1 MSSSTKSIRELSPQ
15 DIDKLLIHSQ
25 NPEHP
30 ANVICELCRLFYD
43 QNWVTGTGGG
53 MSVRDGDLV
62 YLAPSGVQKE
72 VCIERLEDGR

>member
-1 MSSSTKSIRELSPQ
+1 MSHSIEHIKGLSSQEV
-15 DIDKLLIHSQ
+15 DKLLIHSQ
-25 NPEHP
+25 DAEHP

-72 VCIERLEDGR
+72 VCKMRRT